1 MKNYYFF
8 TFFTLIF
15 VSSGAIAQ
23 DELILNQSFDTD
35 ALNWTPVN
43 QPTSPVSG
51 WDENI
56 NHSDL
61 ATSGS
66 FRLSED
72 TGANAHIKHDQF
84 SIPTMRAVGGAG
96 DYVISFWIYGAQG
109 NRVKVQVANGSGNT
123 VNALFTEN
131 LALNGGVPQPEIT
144 AIQTANT
151 WQLVTTTVTLI
162 DSWATLKIFNVKNG
176 TTIYIDDI
184 SFRRSVSEMPV
195 SDNLS
200 TGWYPNNA
208 TSSIAASTG
217 VHTLNMDNNNPQLKS
232 WDYTIDADL
241 NKFITISLK
250 NNSENDAL
258 TIFYDKADGSGI
270 KYVNTQISTLDET
283 VSTYEINMTD
293 TQWANTIYPLTLYI
307 RKSNP
312 SGTNPAYISAINEGD
327 VEFHNIALSTTAS
340 IVENYSSNFIV
351 YPNPA
356 DNILNL
362 QSNIDLIEIQINN
375 LLGQK
380 IIRKTDNFET
390 INVSNLSKGMYI
402 ITMKTINGQS
412 TSKRFL
418 KK

>member
-1 MKNYYFF
+1 MRNFYFF
-8 TFFTLIF
+8 TFFTFVF

-35 ALNWTPVN
+35 VLNWTAVN
-43 QPTSPVSG
+43 QPESPASG
-51 WDENI
+51 WDNTI
-56 NHSDL
+56 SHSDS
-61 ATSGS
+61 ANSGS

-72 TGANAHIKHDQF
+72 EGSNAHIKHDQF
-84 SIPTMRAVGGAG
+84 SSQTMRAVGGAG

-109 NRVKVQVANGSGNT
+109 NRVKVQVANGSNT
-123 VNALFTEN
+123 VNASFSEN
-131 LALNGGVPQPEIT
+131 LALNNGVQQPQIT

-151 WQLVTTTVTLI
+151 WQFVTTTVTLI
-162 DSWATLKIFNVKNG
+162 DNWATLKIFNVKNG
-176 TTIYIDDI
+176 STTYIDDI
-184 SFRRSVSEMPV
+184 SFKRSVSEIPV
-195 SDNLS
+195 SDDLS

-208 TSSIAASTG
+208 TSSIDTSTG

-258 TIFYDKADGSGI
+258 TIFYDKADGTGI
-270 KYVNTQISTLDET
+270 KYVNTEISTLDQT
-283 VSTYEINMTD
+283 VSIYEINMTN

-307 RKSNP
+307 RKSNS
-312 SGTNPAYISAINEGD
+312 SGTGYISAINEGD

-340 IVENYSSNFIV
+340 IVENYSSNFKV
-351 YPNPA
+351 YPNPT
-356 DNILNL
+356 DNTLNVK
-362 QSNIDLIEIQINN
+362 SNIDLTEIQINN
-375 LLGQK
+375 LLGQN